1 LQRNKGFIMGYPKM
15 EKEPKGVTS
24 SDRTGMKKVSV
35 PMEDKEVF
43 KTGMTGERV
52 PKGALSS
59 DTSGERKR
67 PIMGGVGMGKA
78 DGIGERDA
86 GHMGHHDGKLGELNT
101 GSREHVVYEHK
112 RYDHDQDGM

>member
-1 LQRNKGFIMGYPKM
+1 MGYPKM
-15 EKEPKGVTS
+15 EKMPKGVMS
-24 SDRTGMKKVSV
+24 SDMTGDKKVKV
-35 PMEDKEVF
+35 PKEDKEVF
-43 KTGMTGERV
+43 RTGMTGERV